1 MRVYAVEYTY
11 VYLSPNTD
19 VRVHVMTYVA
29 YLHDQQDPEHTGG
42 GKGVPVTHPASLPVK
57 TVCVD
62 LLWSSVSALAWCLS
76 GGVSAGMVSEW
87 RRQR

>member
-1 MRVYAVEYTY
+1 MHTYALKYTYACIDRLIPMRVYAVEYTY

-62 LLWSSVSALAWCLS
+62 LL
-76 GGVSAGMVSEW
+76 
-87 RRQR
+87 